1 MKPFLGII
9 FFTLVYFNTAT
20 AESIFVEIRT
30 NKGDITLQLFANK
43 APISTKNFLAYIDEG
58 FYDGTIFHRVI
69 KDFMIQGGGL
79 LPTLERKKT
88 KNGIANESKNG
99 LKNTRGTVAMARSR
113 NPNSATSQFFIN
125 HRDNPRLDYPSFD
138 GWGYAVFGKV
148 VEGMDVVDVI
158 ANLPTKSQGGRSDVP
173 SEQVL
178 VKSIA
183 RK

>member
-1 MKPFLGII
+1 MKPFFGII
-9 FFTLVYFNTAT
+9 FFTLIFLNSAI
-20 AESIFVEIRT
+20 AESVFIELKT
-30 NKGDITLQLFANK
+30 NKGNITIELFSDK
-43 APISTKNFLAYIDEG
+43 APVSTSNFLQYVDEG

-69 KDFMIQGGGL
+69 KGFMIQGGGL

-88 KNGIANESKNG
+88 KKGIKNEAKNG
-99 LKNTRGTVAMARSR
+99 LKNKRGTIAMARAR

-148 VEGMDVVDVI
+148 VAGIEVVDLI
-158 ANLPTKSQGGRSDVP
+158 ANSPTTQKGGRSDVP
-173 SEQVL
+173 LDTIL
-178 VKSIA
+178 VKSII